1 MADRVP
7 LRTLRLALGA
17 RLLSLASDGSV
28 ECAALTDA
36 LDSAPQG
43 DAIVLNLD
51 GMDPAHGRRLATAM
65 SSSTRVRTS
74 ARQVIVVCS
83 DPAVLWV
90 LERKGADRLVV
101 VEPTLEDALRHVV
114 GRHWLATMAEL
125 GGYASTSP

>member
-7 LRTLRLALGA
+7 VRTLRLALGA

-28 ECAALTDA
+28 EVEALTAALDG
-36 LDSAPQG
+36 APQG
-43 DAIVLNLD
+43 DEIVLNLD
-51 GMDPAHGRRLATAM
+51 GVDPSYARRLATAL
-65 SSSTRVRTS
+65 SSSIRVRSS

-90 LERKGADRLVV
+90 LQRNGVDRLVL
-101 VEPTLEDALRHVV
+101 VEPTLEDALSHVV

-125 GGYASTSP
+125 GSYASTSP